1 MKKLLLLFMLLS
13 LLGEAQTPTGGTA
26 RFATKAYQPQK
37 KKDYLVTLT
46 TGFGAMRFVL
56 HDETP
61 IHKANFIRLVDSSYY
76 DGLLFHRI
84 IEKFMVQGGDPDSR
98 TAVAGQALGNGDIG
112 YLVPAELIPTLI
124 HKKGAL
130 GAARNDRPDKA
141 SSAVQVYFV
150 QGRTWNDE
158 ELQKQIERG
167 RARGSSHTFTDE
179 QKQVYKT
186 IGGTP
191 HLDGNYTV
199 FGQVIDGLA
208 VIDSIAKQPRNPKD
222 RPVADIKMTMKGEWV
237 KKKKITKQYGYV
249 FPVYP

>member
-1 MKKLLLLFMLLS
+1 MKKLLLLLLLLP
-13 LLGEAQTPTGGTA
+13 LLGQAQN
-26 RFATKAYQPQK
+26 RK

-46 TGFGAMRFVL
+46 TNFGAMRFVL

-61 IHKANFIRLVDSSYY
+61 KHKANFIRLVDSVYY

-84 IEKFMVQGGDPDSR
+84 IEKFMIQGGDPDSR
-98 TAVAGQALGNGDIG
+98 TAVAGQALGDGDIG
-112 YLVPAELIPTLI
+112 YLVPAELISTLF

-130 GAARNDRPDKA
+130 GAARDDRPDKA
-141 SSAVQVYFV
+141 SSAVQFYVV

-158 ELQKQIERG
+158 DLQKQIDRG
-167 RARGSSHTFTDE
+167 IARGSSRQFTNE

-186 IGGTP
+186 VGGTP

-199 FGQVIDGLA
+199 FGQVIDGLS

-222 RPVADIKMTMKGEWV
+222 RPLADIRMTMKGEWV
-237 KKKKITKQYGYV
+237 KKKKITKQYGYA
-249 FPVYP
+249 YSK

>member
-1 MKKLLLLFMLLS
+1 MLLP
-13 LLGEAQTPTGGTA
+13 LFGVAQTPPAANA

-46 TGFGAMRFVL
+46 TDFGAMRFIL

-61 IHKANFIRLVDSSYY
+61 KHKANFIRLVDSSYY

-84 IEKFMVQGGDPDSR
+84 IEKFMIQGGDPDSR
-98 TAVAGQALGNGDIG
+98 TAVAGQALGDGDIG
-112 YLVPAELIPTLI
+112 YLVPAELIPTLF

-130 GAARNDRPDKA
+130 GAARDDRPDKA

-150 QGRTWNDE
+150 QGRVWNDE
-158 ELQKQIERG
+158 ELQKQIDRG
-167 RARGSSHTFTDE
+167 RARGSNRTFTDE

-222 RPVADIKMTMKGEWV
+222 RPLADIRMKMTGEWM

-249 FPVYP
+249 YLQ

>member
-1 MKKLLLLFMLLS
+1 MRKILLLLVLLP
-13 LLGEAQTPTGGTA
+13 LLGAAQN
-26 RFATKAYQPQK
+26 KK

-46 TGFGAMRFVL
+46 TNFGAMRFIL

-61 IHKANFIRLVDSSYY
+61 KHKANFIRLVDSSYY

-84 IEKFMVQGGDPDSR
+84 IEKFMIQGGDPDSR

-112 YLVPAELIPTLI
+112 YLVPAELVPNLF
-124 HKKGAL
+124 HKRGAL
-130 GAARNDRPDKA
+130 GAARDDRPDKA
-141 SSAVQVYFV
+141 SSAVQFYIV
-150 QGRTWNDE
+150 QGKTWNDDD
-158 ELQKQIERG
+158 LQKQIDRA
-167 RARGSSHTFTDE
+167 RARGSSRTFTDE

-208 VIDSIAKQPRNPKD
+208 VIDSIAKQPRNAKD
-222 RPVADIKMTMKGEWV
+222 RPLTDIKMKVKGEWV
-237 KKKKITKQYGYV
+237 KKKKITKKYGYA
-249 FPVYP
+249 YKS